1 MRVTTEALTAA
12 ASDLSG
18 IGAATSAAN
27 AAAKLPT
34 AAIVPAAADE
44 ISGAVAAA
52 FSAQGQQWQQV
63 SAAAQDLYQRFL
75 LLLQDSAAA
84 YQEAESDIARWL
96 GGLGSLFMSGAV
108 GPTVPG
114 VPSDGS
120 QPAGSPQPPQPPPTL
135 PLTG

>member
-1 MRVTTEALTAA
+1 MRVITEALTTA

-18 IGAATSAAN
+18 IGAATSEAN
-27 AAAKLPT
+27 AAAALPT
-34 AAIVPAAADE
+34 SAIVPAAADE

-63 SAAAQDLYQRFL
+63 SAAAQDLYDRFV

-84 YQEAESDIARWL
+84 YQQAESDIARWL

-114 VPSDGS
+114 VQPDGS
-120 QPAGSPQPPQPPPTL
+120 LPIPQLPPVPIPPFL
-135 PLTG
+135 Q